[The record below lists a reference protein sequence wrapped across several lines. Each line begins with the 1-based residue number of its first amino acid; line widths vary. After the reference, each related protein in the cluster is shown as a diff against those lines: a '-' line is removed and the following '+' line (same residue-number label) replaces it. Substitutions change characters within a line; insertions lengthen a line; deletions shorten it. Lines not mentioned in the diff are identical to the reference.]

1 MIRIFLVYALSG
13 FLSLAYQVAWFR
25 IFTDWFGST
34 NLTFALVVANF
45 IGGLAAGA
53 LLSRRLTNIIVTRT
67 SLQDRLRIYGLFEL
81 VIGATVLLT
90 ALATYIPSDVLG
102 SFPYSLSDGIWV
114 QSPAYRITQVAI
126 AAACVFIPCLFMGV
140 TFPLLCHAYS
150 AAPRGGRFPA
160 ALYAWNT
167 LGACIGVLACQFL
180 LLPWLGHD
188 VALRLLAS
196 VNLVLGAYFLA
207 AGKDAKFGAQP
218 ARASASIRDA
228 GTLAN
233 SSTSAPAGTLLMLAA
248 LSGFLSGA
256 LEGDLFKRISFVIAV
271 NPGATMSFISF
282 WAILA
287 IFLASSSVN
296 RWPRLTLTPIK
307 ILFVTGLAYFAV
319 STYFIDAI
327 MTFMN
332 HGFMAFVFGLATNQE
347 LDPTLTFPRNLS
359 QLLFFVGILVFP
371 PYFLVSV
378 LLPYV
383 CNRLQA
389 QGRHIGAAYGLNT
402 IAFCIGLVGF
412 TLIAPKVNIFYSL
425 KLFTLL
431 FAIVIAGVAV
441 LREGHRLAGWQPAAL
456 AAAALAAIMLTS
468 ADFDP
473 RFFSAD
479 SPPRTRSIRALKSNA
494 ANTTFVVE
502 EGESAALYFGR
513 LRMSATNIRAR
524 TYMRLMAHFPLL
536 LHPHPERAL
545 LICFGAGNTAS
556 AIAAHDSIS
565 QIDIVDLNEKVFETA
580 PEFAATNDRV
590 YDDPRV
596 RLIHDD
602 GRNFLNVTDQTY
614 DLITSEPPPPLAAG
628 VYRLY
633 SREYYETAL
642 NHLTPDGLMTQWL
655 PMYLMNP
662 EVVDL
667 AIRTFL
673 DVFPNT
679 LIFTGYASDFI
690 MVGSRAP
697 IELSR
702 IKPRYIESPNV
713 IEDLQQS
720 NIHRSD
726 SLLARIVSSDRE
738 LRDRY
743 AGDRIISDQHNDL
756 EQYIRARERP
766 SIIAYNPKR
775 VLDYIRKNAP
785 QHAGDVEPVLMHLG
799 RLRYHIRDFP
809 FESLATVRLSES
821 TGVALADADWIE
833 IAKLNDALGTA
844 MNAGNIEDAIAVL
857 VKLLAIEQEQPT
869 FLLMLGEIRLR
880 EGQFEAAIPPL
891 KRFLDLEPTDATGYH
906 WLGRALMLT
915 GRADEALVQFRQ
927 SVKLQPEAY
936 MSLARIAWILA
947 THPDPDQ
954 LNPTEAIRLSQT
966 AAELSKRQ
974 NPIVLQTL
982 AAAYAADGQF
992 DKAAT
997 VVQSAID
1004 ALTDD
1009 VSAET
1014 ARLNIQLQAYRNSQ
1028 SLSDD
1033 SLLSGR

>member
-1 MIRIFLVYALSG
+1 MIRIFLVYAFSG

-34 NLTFALVVANF
+34 NLTFALVVTNF
-45 IGGLAAGA
+45 IGGLAIGA
-53 LLSRRLTNIIVTRT
+53 LLSHRLTNVLVART

-81 VIGATVLLT
+81 LIGASVLLT
-90 ALATYIPSDVLG
+90 ALAAYIPPDLLG
-102 SFPYSLSDGIWV
+102 SFPYNLSDGIWV
-114 QSPAYRITQVAI
+114 QSPAYRLTQIAT

-167 LGACIGVLACQFL
+167 LGACTGVLACQFL

-188 VALRLLAS
+188 AALRLLAG
-196 VNLVLGAYFLA
+196 VNLVLGAYFLV
-207 AGKDAKFGAQP
+207 AGKESKFGALARP
-218 ARASASIRDA
+218 AGA
-228 GTLAN
+228 GTLDASTPAE
-233 SSTSAPAGTLLMLAA
+233 SSTSAPAGMLLMLAT

-296 RWPRLTLTPIK
+296 RLLRLTLTPIK
-307 ILFVTGLAYFAV
+307 ILFVMGLIYFAV

-327 MTFMN
+327 MTFMDR
-332 HGFMAFVFGLATNQE
+332 GFMAFLFGL
-347 LDPTLTFPRNLS
+347 PTDQALGPTFNFPRNLS
-359 QLLFFVGILVFP
+359 QLLLFTGILVFP
-371 PYFLVSV
+371 PYFLVSL

-402 IAFCIGLVGF
+402 IAFCIGLAGF
-412 TLIAPKVNIFYSL
+412 TLIAPRINIFYSL

-431 FAIVIAGVAV
+431 FAIATVGLAM
-441 LREGHRLAGWQPAAL
+441 LREDRRVAGWQPAAF
-456 AAAALAAIMLTS
+456 AAATLVAALLTS

-473 RFFSAD
+473 RFFRPD
-479 SPPRTRSIRALKSNA
+479 SPPRTRSITALKSNA
-494 ANTTFVVE
+494 ANTTFVVDE
-502 EGESAALYFGR
+502 SDSAALYFGR
-513 LRMSATNIRAR
+513 LRMSATNVRAQ

-536 LHPHPERAL
+536 LHPDPSRAL
-545 LICFGAGNTAS
+545 LICFGAGNTAA
-556 AIAAHDSIS
+556 AIAAHDSIRH
-565 QIDIVDLNEKVFETA
+565 IDIVDLNDKVFETA
-580 PEFAATNDRV
+580 PEFAATNNKV
-590 YDDPRV
+590 YLDPRV

-602 GRNFLNVTDQTY
+602 GRNFLNLTDQTY

-642 NHLTPDGLMTQWL
+642 NHLTTNGLMTQWL

-673 DVFPNT
+673 DVFPHT
-679 LIFTGYASDFI
+679 LILTGYASDFI
-690 MVGSRAP
+690 LVGSRAP
-697 IELSR
+697 IELGR
-702 IKPRYIESPNV
+702 IEPRYSESPNV
-713 IEDLQQS
+713 IEDLQLA
-720 NIHRSD
+720 NTHRSD

-743 AGDRIISDQHNDL
+743 AGDRVISDQHNDL
-756 EQYIRARERP
+756 ERYFRARDRP
-766 SIIAYNPKR
+766 AIIAYSPKQ
-775 VLDYIRKNAP
+775 VLDYIRTNAP
-785 QHAGDVEPVLMHLG
+785 RQIGEVEPVLMHLG
-799 RLRYHIRDFP
+799 RLRYRIRDFP
-809 FESLATVRLSES
+809 FESLVTVRLSES

-833 IAKLNDALGTA
+833 IAKLNDALGA
-844 MNAGNIEDAIAVL
+844 AIDAGNREDAIAVL
-857 VKLLAIEQEQPT
+857 VQLLAISEEQPT

-880 EGQFEAAIPPL
+880 DGQFEAAIPPL
-891 KRFLDLEPTDATGYH
+891 RHFQDLEPTEAIGYH

-915 GRADEALVQFRQ
+915 GRSDEALVQFRQ
-927 SVKLQPEAY
+927 AVSLQPKAY
-936 MSLARIAWILA
+936 MSLARMAWILA
-947 THPDPDQ
+947 THPDPGR

-974 NPIVLQTL
+974 NPIVLQAL

-992 DKAAT
+992 DRAET

-1004 ALTDD
+1004 ANTDD
-1009 VSAET
+1009 ANT
-1014 ARLNIQLQAYRNSQ
+1014 DIARLSIQLQAYRNSQ
-1028 SLSDD
+1028 SLSDG
-1033 SLLSGR
+1033 SLLPHK